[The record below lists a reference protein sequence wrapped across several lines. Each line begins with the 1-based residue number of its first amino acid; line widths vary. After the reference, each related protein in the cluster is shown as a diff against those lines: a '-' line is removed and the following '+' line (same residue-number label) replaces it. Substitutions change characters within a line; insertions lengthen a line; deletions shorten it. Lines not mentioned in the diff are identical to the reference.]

1 MENGVKL
8 KTKNVGN
15 KMKKPRPTFTK
26 RDISNLQI
34 ALMFIVASYSLVF
47 NILHADDDIDTK

>member
-8 KTKNVGN
+8 KTKNVES

-26 RDISNLQI
+26 RDISNIQI
-34 ALMFIVASYSLVF
+34 ALMFIAASFSLAF
-47 NILHADDDIDTK
+47 NILHADDEIDTK